1 MSGHSK
7 WATTKRHKAS
17 VDAKRGKIFSVVSK
31 EITLAAR
38 DGGKDPEF
46 NPRLRT
52 LITKAKQSNMPADNI
67 DRAIKKGTG
76 ELGGI
81 IIEELLYEGYAP
93 GGVGLIVE
101 VTTDNKNRSAS
112 EVRSTF
118 SKAGGNLAGAGAL
131 AFNFK
136 RKGQFLLAKEKIGE
150 DDLTELALE
159 NDAED
164 VIVEEEHYE
173 VICETALYD
182 QIAEALSNAEISPDS
197 SELAYLPNNLVQ
209 VTDEDVAR
217 KILKLV
223 DDRRRAI
230 SMALDSA
237 GNEDCVLI
245 AGKGHETFQE
255 VQYTAI
261 PFDDRTVAGELLSAK
276 HLTD

>member
-17 VDAKRGKIFSVVSK
+17 VDAKRGKIFSVISK

-76 ELGGI
+76 ELGGV
-81 IIEELLYEGYAP
+81 IIEELLYEGYGP

-118 SKAGGNLAGAGAL
+118 SKGGGNLAGAGAL

-136 RKGQFLLAKEKIGE
+136 RKGQILLAKEKIDE
-150 DDLTELALE
+150 DSLTELALE

-164 VIVEEEHYE
+164 VIVEQEHYE
-173 VICETALYD
+173 VVCETAHYD
-182 QIAEALSNAEISPDS
+182 KIAEALSNKGVLPDS

-209 VTDEDVAR
+209 VTDEDAAR

-223 DDRRRAI
+223 DNLEELEDVKAVHGNYD
-230 SMALDSA
+230 MDDALLDSL
-237 GNEDCVLI
+237 N
-245 AGKGHETFQE
+245 
-255 VQYTAI
+255 
-261 PFDDRTVAGELLSAK
+261 
-276 HLTD
+276 

>member
-1 MSGHSK
+1 MAGHSK
-7 WATTKRHKAS
+7 WATTKRHKAV

-31 EITLAAR
+31 EISLATR

-67 DRAIKKGTG
+67 ERAIKKGAG
-76 ELGGI
+76 ELGGV

-118 SKAGGNLAGAGAL
+118 SKRGGNLAGAGAL

-136 RKGQFLLAKEKIGE
+136 RKGQFLIAKNKIEE
-150 DDLTELALE
+150 DALTELALE

-164 VIVEEEHYE
+164 ILVESEHYE
-173 VICETALYD
+173 VVCETSQYD
-182 QIAEALSNAEISPDS
+182 NLADALSKAGVEADS
-197 SELAYLPNNLVQ
+197 SELAYLPNNV
-209 VTDEDVAR
+209 VVINDEDSAR

-223 DDRRRAI
+223 ESLEELEDVKAVHGNYDMDEALIEAI
-230 SMALDSA
+230 S
-237 GNEDCVLI
+237 G
-245 AGKGHETFQE
+245 
-255 VQYTAI
+255 
-261 PFDDRTVAGELLSAK
+261 
-276 HLTD
+276 

>member
-17 VDAKRGKIFSVVSK
+17 VDAKRGKIFSVLSK

-38 DGGKDPEF
+38 DSGKDPEF

-76 ELGGI
+76 ELGGVI
-81 IIEELLYEGYAP
+81 FEELLYEGYAS

-118 SKAGGNLAGAGAL
+118 SKGGGNLAGAGAL

-136 RKGQFLLAKEKIGE
+136 RKGQFLIAKEKIEE
-150 DDLTELALE
+150 DALTELALE

-164 VIVEEEHYE
+164 IIVEEEHYE
-173 VICETALYD
+173 VICETSHYD
-182 QIAEALSNAEISPDS
+182 QISDALASVSVLPDS
-197 SELAYLPNNLVQ
+197 SELAYIPNNFVQ
-209 VTDEDVAR
+209 VTDEDTAR

-223 DDRRRAI
+223 DNLEELEDVKAVHGNYDI
-230 SMALDSA
+230 DDALLES
-237 GNEDCVLI
+237 
-245 AGKGHETFQE
+245 
-255 VQYTAI
+255 
-261 PFDDRTVAGELLSAK
+261 LSA
-276 HLTD
+276 

>member
-17 VDAKRGKIFSVVSK
+17 VDAKRGKIFSVISK

-67 DRAIKKGTG
+67 DRAVKKGTG
-76 ELGGI
+76 ELGGV
-81 IIEELLYEGYAP
+81 IIEELLYEGYGP

-112 EVRSTF
+112 DVRSTF
-118 SKAGGNLAGAGAL
+118 SKGGGNLAGAGAV

-150 DDLTELALE
+150 DALTELALE

-164 VIVEEEHYE
+164 VVVEVEHYE
-173 VICETALYD
+173 VICETAQYD
-182 QIAEALSNAEISPDS
+182 QIADALSKSEISPDS
-197 SELAYLPNNLVQ
+197 SELAYIPDNVVQ
-209 VTDEDVAR
+209 VTDEDMAR

-223 DDRRRAI
+223 DNLEDLEDVKAVHGNYDI
-230 SMALDSA
+230 DDALLES
-237 GNEDCVLI
+237 
-245 AGKGHETFQE
+245 
-255 VQYTAI
+255 
-261 PFDDRTVAGELLSAK
+261 
-276 HLTD
+276 LTS